1 MARNDWKLLPDIIK
15 KFQEESELSN
25 EQIVRG
31 TFIKLAGAI
40 SNDTP
45 VDEGIT
51 RGNWYITTSQPS
63 VAYNSNKKDKSKGE
77 SEFQAE
83 LSKTKDIMGKSLF
96 LTNNSPNIL
105 VLENGGYLD
114 ANGSPA
120 NGPKTSGGYSKKAP
134 NGMVVTNITRFARII
149 KEQADE

>member
-1 MARNDWKLLPDIIK
+1 MARNDWKLLPDIIE
-15 KFQEESELSN
+15 KFKEKSELSN
-25 EQIVRG
+25 EQIIRG

-51 RGNWYITTSQPS
+51 RGNWYITATQPS
-63 VAYNSNKKDKSKGE
+63 TKYDPDTAKPNKGE
-77 SEFQAE
+77 AEFTSE
-83 LSKTKDIMGKSLF
+83 LSRTDNILGKSLY

-105 VLENGGYLD
+105 VIENGGYVD

-120 NGPKTSGGYSKKAP
+120 NGEKTSGGYSKKAP
-134 NGMVVTNITRFARII
+134 NGMVVVNITRFAKII
-149 KEQADE
+149 KEEAS